1 MKRRDFVNAG
11 TAALATSA
19 FNPAA
24 GGAPAGARPNNRASI
39 AVKIAIENGSYRV
52 EVDSE
57 SGLILRLLDKKRPV
71 DLTTEPSLADNFTPL
86 LPLPDLEAN
95 YIYGREQ
102 QLSSHEKTANRLTL
116 TWNGPLK
123 NPRSSFDVDV
133 VRCAQTVSACV

>member
-24 GGAPAGARPNNRASI
+24 GGAHAGARPNNQARI

-57 SGLILRLLDKKRPV
+57 S
-71 DLTTEPSLADNFTPL
+71 
-86 LPLPDLEAN
+86 
-95 YIYGREQ
+95 IYGREEQ
-102 QLSSHEKTANRLTL
+102 ISSHEKTANRLTL

-123 NPRSSFDVDV
+123 NPRGSFDVDV